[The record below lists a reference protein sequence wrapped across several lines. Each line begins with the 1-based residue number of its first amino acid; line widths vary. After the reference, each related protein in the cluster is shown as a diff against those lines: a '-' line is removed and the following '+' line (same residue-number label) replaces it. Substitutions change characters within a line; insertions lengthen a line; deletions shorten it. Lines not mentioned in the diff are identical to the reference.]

1 MKANVKFAEVEILGW
16 PVYLILVTS
25 TILEGEELL
34 VDYDLDNF
42 WGKRKKEGGG
52 GGGLTWI

>member
-52 GGGLTWI
+52 GEG